1 MARPSRLLLIAAAAL
16 GACESAPRRDPV
28 SSVPA
33 DATPAPSPQAPDAV
47 SKIEGLE
54 VTRAPDEVVV
64 TSWAEPKYLPPG
76 GGIAQILVRTQR
88 RGGIPFPGVEVRLKT
103 NAGTLYS
110 AGRVLITDRSGMTRD
125 RLTTTRSAQI
135 TMNAGGTRFRFLVP
149 VLPDAPD

>member
-1 MARPSRLLLIAAAAL
+1 MSRPARLLLIAVAASL
-16 GACESAPRRDPV
+16 GCESARRDPV
-28 SSVPA
+28 SSLPPEA
-33 DATPAPSPQAPDAV
+33 APAPPPQADEKPV
-47 SKIEGLE
+47 SRIDGLE

-88 RGGIPFPGVEVRLKT
+88 RGGSPFPGVEVRLR
-103 NAGTLYS
+103 ASSGRLYS
-110 AGRVLITDRSGMTRD
+110 AGRVLTTDASGMTRD
-125 RLTTTRSAQI
+125 RLTTSRTAEI